1 MTPLGMSGLVA
12 VVAVGSW
19 GLTRV
24 FRGYALTHGM
34 LDVPGERSSH
44 IQPTPRGGGA
54 AIALTTLAGLG
65 WLALTDV
72 MEWNVAVGFWIAGGV
87 VAIVGFLDDRGH
99 VGRGWRLLAH
109 FGAAVVVLVSLGG
122 TRPITVLDQAMGAW
136 VTWPL
141 ALLYIVWII
150 NLTNFMDGIDGL
162 AASEAVTVA
171 SGAALLYAIA
181 GWPADA
187 SIVPLVLAAAAAG
200 FLIWNRPPAA
210 VFMGDVGSGFVG
222 LSLAAMS
229 LHASMAS
236 ASLFCAWLILLGVF
250 VVDASITLIRRA
262 LRAERVYEGHRS
274 HAYQHAA
281 ARWRT
286 HGGITLAVVAI
297 NLLWLLPL
305 ACLVALHRIDPIT
318 GVVVAYA
325 PLAAAA
331 TRLGAGMPAS
341 PWTRHRPRGDSP
353 PVRR

>member
-1 MTPLGMSGLVA
+1 MTPWGMSGLVA
-12 VVAVGSW
+12 AVAVASW
-19 GLTRV
+19 ALTRV

-34 LDVPGERSSH
+34 LDVPGERTSH

-54 AIALTTLAGLG
+54 AIAVTTLSGLG
-65 WLALTDV
+65 WLALTGV
-72 MEWNVAVGFWIAGGV
+72 MDWNVAVGFWIAGGV

-99 VGRGWRLLAH
+99 VGRRWRLLAH
-109 FGAAVVVLVSLGG
+109 FGAAVVVLVALGG
-122 TRPITVLDQAMGAW
+122 TRPTAILDQAMGAW

-162 AASEAVTVA
+162 AASEAVTVG
-171 SGAALLYAIA
+171 SGAALLYAIV
-181 GWPADA
+181 GSPDA

-229 LHASMAS
+229 LHAPAAS
-236 ASLFCAWLILLGVF
+236 PSLFWAWLILLGVF
-250 VVDASITLIRRA
+250 VVDASITLFRRA
-262 LRAERVYEGHRS
+262 LRAERVYEGHRT

-281 ARWRT
+281 IHWGT

-305 ACLVALHRIDPIT
+305 ACLVALHRIDAIT

-325 PLAAAA
+325 PLVAAA
-331 TRLGAGMPAS
+331 TRLGAGLPA
-341 PWTRHRPRGDSP
+341 RH
-353 PVRR
+353 